1 MNGLLLDTHILLRAA
16 SSGLSTPLLAR
27 LKSETNLVASTVSLW
42 EIAIK
47 VGLGKLQLDMSVA
60 ELIGSYLSRSGMEI
74 IPVSS
79 DEITAY
85 ASLPFPDPNH
95 RDPFD
100 RMLVVQASTRNLL
113 LLTSDTALNAYGSF
127 VEIV

>member
-16 SSGLSTPLLAR
+16 SGDLATPLLTR
-27 LKSETNLVASTVSLW
+27 LKAAPTISVSAISLW

-47 VGLGKLQLDMSVA
+47 VGLGKLKLDMSVE
-60 ELIGSYLSRSGMEI
+60 ELIGSYLSRSGMEV

-79 DEITAY
+79 EEIAAY

-113 LLTSDTALNAYGSF
+113 LLTSDTALNAYGSV

>member
-47 VGLGKLQLDMSVA
+47 VGLGKLQLDMSVE
-60 ELIGSYLSRSGMEI
+60 ELIGSYLSRSGMERS
-74 IPVSS
+74 PSHPRR
-79 DEITAY
+79 
-85 ASLPFPDPNH
+85 SLPTHLCHFPN
-95 RDPFD
+95 R
-100 RMLVVQASTRNLL
+100 TI
-113 LLTSDTALNAYGSF
+113 
-127 VEIV
+127 EIRSIECS